1 MCIRDRFYT
10 ETILN
15 ETITPSDIRTVEAQ
29 VDQYNFLDID
39 DIEEFNGYLYQDKRT
54 SKEKARM
61 WALLDKSLQIDV
73 YKRQPLLL
81 TIPATAWMR
90 SCCSLF

>member
-1 MCIRDRFYT
+1 MYKRQAPFYT

-39 DIEEFNGYLYQDKRT
+39 DIEEFNGYLYQDCLLYT
-54 SKEKARM
+54 SRC
-61 WALLDKSLQIDV
+61 V
-73 YKRQPLLL
+73 
-81 TIPATAWMR
+81 
-90 SCCSLF
+90 